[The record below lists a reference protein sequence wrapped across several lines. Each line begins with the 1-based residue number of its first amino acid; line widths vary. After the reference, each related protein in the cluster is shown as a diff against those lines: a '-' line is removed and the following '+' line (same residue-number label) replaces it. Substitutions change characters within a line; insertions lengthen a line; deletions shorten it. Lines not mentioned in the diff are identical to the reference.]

1 MDKKELLK
9 RWALAYTEPSL
20 FYIPWK
26 EYNSDDEY
34 FTVTLIPH
42 VNYYDVFDE
51 KVIKNATLY
60 DIYSKGFT
68 KEQQNVYGGLHDKIR
83 GESNVYIAKDLNGN
97 IVASSTT
104 HDYMSV
110 AKKQAEE
117 TLLGYT
123 VEYYDT
129 DIFASYNTQRYIIK
143 NISHIDDIEELKN
156 QVQNRWNTL
165 FILQTGE
172 IYAYTSALKCVG
184 RYDYKI
190 DKFHFTDKNYYMS
203 HMIISC
209 SQVGSYSTEN
219 KSHHPILRLKKG
231 TYIIEQLIS
240 SNSCDIMV
248 PMKIS
253 VSENMTIDYKTKL
266 NGFILRAFLEQSTE
280 PSFIWSERSG
290 TGYPILKEMSVGT
303 FGTFVSTVKTYD
315 ISNYS
320 LQVEQSV
327 KTAGSSISASTEDGQ
342 SYITYG
348 SNSIWAVLTH
358 GYYGYDYFSNNL
370 ILYPIPLLEETI
382 LKGAPC
388 DMGTVVG
395 LTSMNYYSNVF
406 LYFNLYKFHPSTPF
420 DSNQLPSISEVEK
433 IIVSKTPEEWLSVGF
448 QDINEYY
455 GVEYNRRSQF
465 SERLYY
471 TKDGAQGTCLD
482 DVIFADEKSNINLVS
497 NYFKSETVNIE
508 DYKNYER
515 VSTCFYVKDDGKRF
529 YKNYSNYLS
538 GETKY
543 ADGWNDTKISEITS
557 QMRDILFNNQ

>member
-9 RWALAYTEPSL
+9 RWFLAYTEPSL

-240 SNSCDIMV
+240 SNSCDIMT

-327 KTAGSSISASTEDGQ
+327 KTAGSSISVSTEDGQ

-348 SNSIWAVLTH
+348 SNSMWAVLTNQ
-358 GYYGYDYFSNNL
+358 YGNDGFSNNP
-370 ILYPIPLLEETI
+370 ILYPTPLLEETI
-382 LKGAPC
+382 SKLSYVYWL
-388 DMGTVVG
+388 GTKTT
-395 LTSMNYYSNVF
+395 LTEVNYYSSFF
-406 LYFNLYKFHPSTPF
+406 LYFNLYKFRPSTPF
-420 DSNQLPSISEVEK
+420 DSNQLPSISEVEN

-455 GVEYNRRSQF
+455 GVQYNRKSQF
-465 SERLYY
+465 SERLYC

-482 DVIFADEKSNINLVS
+482 DVIFIDEKSNINLVS

-508 DYKNYER
+508 DYKSYYP
-515 VSTCFYVKDDGKRF
+515 VSQCFYKKDDGKRV

-538 GETKY
+538 DETKY
-543 ADGWNDTKISEITS
+543 ADGWNDTKISEMTS
-557 QMRDILFNNQ
+557 QMKDMLFNNQ